1 MSVVQ
6 TERAQVTEEDL
17 MDADESGVE
26 IYMSLWMNVWGTL
39 LLHMSV

>member
-6 TERAQVTEEDL
+6 TERARVTEEDL

-26 IYMSLWMNVWGTL
+26 ISMSLWMNVWGTL
-39 LLHMSV
+39 LLHMYV